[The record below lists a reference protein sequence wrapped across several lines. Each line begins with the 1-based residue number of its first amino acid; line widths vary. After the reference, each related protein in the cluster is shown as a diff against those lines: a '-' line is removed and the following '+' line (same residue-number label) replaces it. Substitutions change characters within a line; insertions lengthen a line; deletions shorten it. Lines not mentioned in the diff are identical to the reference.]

1 MSGTLVEAGSTV
13 AGARESPARRRRRR
27 ADRLPYWLLAPS
39 LLVMGVVLIWPL
51 GQIVWM
57 SLHDLRNARQIRGEQ
72 PWPWAGLDNYVRILD
87 DPFFHQVLRNTL
99 LFALANVAL
108 TMVLGTLVGLLLHRL
123 TPRMAGFVG
132 SAVMLAWATPAVTG
146 AIVWRWLFDDTSGLV
161 TWAFNALPDG
171 LSSALFGRTDWT
183 GYGWFNSPLL
193 FFAILTLIV
202 VWHSFPFIAVSVLAG
217 LKSVP
222 VELGEAARVDG
233 AGAWRVFWRVTFPM
247 LRPLFGILIVLSMI
261 WDFRVFT
268 QYYVLA
274 GGIQDRA
281 TFMLS
286 AYAYA
291 EAFLI
296 PPKYGIGSAIAVV
309 LTVIL
314 LAVTG
319 IYVRMMLRR
328 EEP

>member
-1 MSGTLVEAGSTV
+1 
-13 AGARESPARRRRRR
+13 
-27 ADRLPYWLLAPS
+27 
-39 LLVMGVVLIWPL
+39 
-51 GQIVWM
+51 
-57 SLHDLRNARQIRGEQ
+57 
-72 PWPWAGLDNYVRILD
+72 
-87 DPFFHQVLRNTL
+87 
-99 LFALANVAL
+99 
-108 TMVLGTLVGLLLHRL
+108 
-123 TPRMAGFVG
+123 
-132 SAVMLAWATPAVTG
+132 
-146 AIVWRWLFDDTSGLV
+146 
-161 TWAFNALPDG
+161 
-171 LSSALFGRTDWT
+171 
-183 GYGWFNSPLL
+183 
-193 FFAILTLIV
+193 V

-233 AGAWRVFWRVTFPM
+233 AGAGRVFWRVTFPV
-247 LRPLFGILIVLSMI
+247 LRPLFGILIVLSTI

-286 AYAYA
+286 AYSYA

-319 IYVRMMLRR
+319 MYVRMMLRR